1 MHMWGKFNGCY
12 IGIARVWSSV
22 VEEQHVSEW
31 LDIAQG
37 GHQRNHQLWLALY
50 SLHKATC
57 FGWCSVSIIDGSTCK
72 CSDSL

>member
-31 LDIAQG
+31 LENSTGWASTQSSAVVGFVQLAQS
-37 GHQRNHQLWLALY
+37 NMLWMV
-50 SLHKATC
+50 
-57 FGWCSVSIIDGSTCK
+57 FCK
-72 CSDSL
+72 YYRWQYM

>member
-37 GHQRNHQLWLALY
+37 GHQRNHQLWMALY
-50 SLHKATC
+50 SLHM
-57 FGWCSVSIIDGSTCK
+57 DGV
-72 CSDSL
+72 L